1 MDKTRLLPVPLSAAA
16 LGLGLALTASAAGAS
31 TLTVYAA
38 GTLAVPFHRIDR
50 AFEQAHPGVTVQG
63 EFGGSVMMARRIAN
77 LHQHADVYAAA
88 AYGVIPRVLGKAHLA
103 NWYIGFASNAATL
116 AYTSHSKGADHIGP
130 HDWYKVVSQPGVVI
144 GRSNPD
150 TDPSGYQFLQML
162 SLASRY
168 YHDPGLKK
176 QVLANAPKSAMRDTE
191 TSLISALQTGQIDY
205 LAIYSSSAKSHH
217 LRYVKLPNRIN
228 LSQPADAAY
237 YKHGVAHT
245 SKGVLHGAPLIYGV
259 TIPENAP
266 STKLGQEYIKF
277 LMGPKGRRIMAQ
289 SGFGT
294 FGHPWAQGMNHMP
307 ASLRNSVR
315 PWGSG

>member
-1 MDKTRLLPVPLSAAA
+1 MDNTGSPSVPLAAAA
-16 LGLGLALTASAAGAS
+16 LALSLALASSAASAS

-50 AFEQAHPGVTVQG
+50 AFEHAHPGVTVKG

-77 LHQHADVYAAA
+77 LHQRADVYAAA
-88 AYGVIPRVLGKAHLA
+88 AYGVIPRVLGKANLA
-103 NWYIGFASNAATL
+103 DWYIGFASNAATL
-116 AYTSHSKGADHIGP
+116 AYTPQSKGASHIGP
-130 HDWYKVVSQPGVVI
+130 HNWYKVVSKPGVVI

-176 QVLANAPKSAMRDTE
+176 QVLANAPKSAIRDTE
-191 TSLISALQTGQIDY
+191 TALISALQTGQIDY

-228 LSQPADAAY
+228 LSRPADAAY

-259 TIPENAP
+259 TIPQNAP
-266 STKLGQEYIKF
+266 STKLGQEYINF
-277 LMGPKGRRIMAQ
+277 LMGPQGRKIMAQ

-294 FGHPWAQGMNHMP
+294 FTKPWAQGMAHMP
-307 ASLRNSVR
+307 DSLRDHVR
-315 PWGSG
+315 PWGSS